1 MLRRV
6 SLALALLGLAACGSL
21 QQERPTQQPTVELAT
36 IAPAPTA
43 SGAESPQFPRL
54 REPLAAI
61 PADDP
66 RALGDSNAPV
76 TIIEYSDFQCPYCL
90 RHALGVFRELKSGYI
105 ETGKVRYVFRNF
117 IAVEQHY
124 AAPAAAVAG
133 MCAAEQGQFW
143 PLHDELFAKTREW
156 TADPA
161 AAPGVLLG
169 YAENLGMD
177 AAKFKDCQ
185 NDPAVAAQVNAETRQ
200 AEGLG
205 IQGTPGFLI
214 GQYYVSGAARLG
226 TFEQAIA
233 LAEVDER

>member
-21 QQERPTQQPTVELAT
+21 QQEPPTQQPTVELAT
-36 IAPAPTA
+36 IAPAPAA
-43 SGAESPQFPRL
+43 SGAETPEFPRL
-54 REPLAAI
+54 REPVAAI

-66 RALGDSNAPV
+66 RALGDPNAPV
-76 TIIEYSDFQCPYCL
+76 TIVEYSDFQCPYCL
-90 RHALGVFRELKSGYI
+90 RHALGVFRELKASYI

-143 PLHDELFAKTREW
+143 PMHDEMFAKTSEW
-156 TADPA
+156 GADPA
-161 AAPGVLLG
+161 AAPSVLLG
-169 YAENLGMD
+169 YVENLGMD
-177 AAKFKDCQ
+177 AGKFKECQ
-185 NDPAVAAQVNAETRQ
+185 NDPAVMAQVNAESQQ
-200 AEGLG
+200 AKGLG
-205 IQGTPGFLI
+205 IQGTPGFLV